1 MWTGSGMTWR
11 SVVVV
16 VADVYQYGRVS
27 AKTMQFYVPHAENGG
42 GAMTVLA
49 RSTRSPDDIAR
60 AIRSTVS
67 MTDPE
72 QAVYDAVTM
81 ESVLSNSVAARRFTL
96 LVFLTF
102 STAALLLAGIGLYGV
117 VAYGVAERTREFGIR
132 VALGAKRTDV
142 LRLVLTEG
150 TQLVMLGLAA
160 GLVAALAV
168 TRFISSLLFGVSPN
182 DALTF
187 CGVSILL
194 LTVALAA
201 SYVPARRATRVDP
214 AVALRYE

>member
-1 MWTGSGMTWR
+1 
-11 SVVVV
+11 
-16 VADVYQYGRVS
+16 
-27 AKTMQFYVPHAENGG
+27 
-42 GAMTVLA
+42 
-49 RSTRSPDDIAR
+49 
-60 AIRSTVS
+60 
-67 MTDPE
+67 
-72 QAVYDAVTM
+72 
-81 ESVLSNSVAARRFTL
+81 

-150 TQLVMLGLAA
+150 TQLVMLGLVA
-160 GLVAALAV
+160 GLIGALAV

-187 CGVSILL
+187 GGVSMLL

-214 AVALRYE
+214 AMALRYE